1 MTRGERVNKFRFCD
15 NILHGRPFNAR
26 NFFTLFTALIKV
38 STYEMQ
44 HSMRSKKISKAI
56 SSKASFIEYIYYNFF
71 IAFFLVGSSLYLW
84 IAIVLL
90 VVEKPKLKAQPED
103 KDVLQRF
110 FVGIELQKT
119 LPFRSK

>member
-1 MTRGERVNKFRFCD
+1 MARV
-15 NILHGRPFNAR
+15 R
-26 NFFTLFTALIKV
+26 N
-38 STYEMQ
+38 
-44 HSMRSKKISKAI
+44 
-56 SSKASFIEYIYYNFF
+56 IYYDFF

-110 FVGIELQKT
+110 FVRIELQKT
-119 LPFRSK
+119 QLFRSK